1 MYLLETDYVP
11 GASPFRG
18 RPQKP
23 LLLLREFLRRD
34 ERVMEICFTRFE
46 YKDAASCRSTF
57 AKAIHYYRLDQQV
70 AVRVSGR
77 KVFLIR
83 LDPSEKEVS

>member
-57 AKAIHYYRLDQQV
+57 AKAIHYYGLDQQV

-77 KVFLIR
+77 KVFLI
-83 LDPSEKEVS
+83 